1 VRVVPVPDG
10 MLGFDCYEPLT
21 SAALDVLARANYG
34 SEAFGFVVRYTDNLT
49 IVERDDIVVTH
60 QMGLMTVGSAPD
72 DSMASPS
79 AALGTR
85 DGLRAVA
92 KLLALGILPGVT
104 HSGDT
109 EGTATA
115 TKAQIVAYENALY
128 DELVKHPEPG
138 FYDGWGDPLS
148 AAELYQDLKF
158 TRYWAASPK
167 TTAPAVRGFGLIQEA
182 ENVKISGYAIDID
195 RHHIDLLGG
204 SFHML
209 VDGDPS

>member
-1 VRVVPVPDG
+1 MKVVPVPDDV
-10 MLGFDCYEPLT
+10 LGFDCYEPL
-21 SAALDVLARANYG
+21 SLAALDVLARASYG
-34 SEAFGFVVRYTDNLT
+34 GEIFHFVVRAIETLT
-49 IVERDDIVVTH
+49 IPERDNILDRQI
-60 QMGLMTVGSAPD
+60 GLMTYGAAMN
-72 DSMASPS
+72 DSMHSPS
-79 AALGTR
+79 ADLGTR

-92 KLLALGILPGVT
+92 KLQALGIPPMVT

-109 EGTATA
+109 EGTPTA
-115 TKAQIVAYENALY
+115 TKVQIISYENALY

-158 TRYWAASPK
+158 ARYWASSPR
-167 TTAPAVRGFGLIQEA
+167 TTAPAVRGWGLVQEA
-182 ENVKISGYAIDID
+182 ENVKIGGYAIDVN

-209 VDGDPS
+209 VAGDPS